1 LIRKKIGFM
10 LCFTVLGAEEVSIGE
25 TYDILEPN
33 PIIEIK
39 TKIRKDK
46 DKINKKIDI
55 YKKESVDKL
64 NNMQNSFDANLTQ
77 ATKDNVWK
85 IDTSFTLE
93 YDIPD
98 GKGGYLYKKGY
109 KFDPKDYLKL
119 SKNIVILDGSSKK
132 QVAWAI
138 EKDLFRNRHFKILL
152 TGGKIVKLMK
162 KVHSTLYF
170 YTKEV
175 HKRFKLK
182 HTPTIVRQE
191 TDHAL
196 YAYEFDI
203 NKKEIKK

>member
-1 LIRKKIGFM
+1 MSFFLFLSI
-10 LCFTVLGAEEVSIGE
+10 LGAKEISIGE
-25 TYDILEPN
+25 VYDIVEPN

-39 TKIRKDK
+39 TTIQRDK

-55 YKKESVDKL
+55 YKKESISKL
-64 NNMQNSFDANLTQ
+64 NNLQNPFDANLTQ
-77 ATKDNVWK
+77 ANKDAVWK
-85 IDTSFTLE
+85 IDTSFVLK

-109 KFDPKDYLKL
+109 RFDPKDYLKL

-132 QVAWAI
+132 QIAWAI
-138 EKDLFRNRHFKILL
+138 EKELFRNRHFKILL
-152 TGGKIVKLMK
+152 TGGKIVDLMK

-170 YTKEV
+170 YTEEV
-175 HKRFKLK
+175 HKKFKLK

-191 TDHAL
+191 KDRAL